1 MKHSAETNA
10 DFYEMPVPLNLL
22 GTANQSANA
31 TDVQTLTGLIA
42 TSQSALT
49 AEELARL

>member
-10 DFYEMPVPLNLL
+10 DFYEMPEQLNSL

-31 TDVQTLTGLIA
+31 TDVETLTGLIT

-49 AEELARL
+49 AEKLARL